1 MQIQKE
7 DIRKVILK
15 VAREEFL
22 EKGFKDTSLRTIA
35 EKADVGLSN
44 IYNYFANKD
53 ELFKAILSDLQNT
66 LEKVMVE
73 HNSIESIETYVD
85 NTEEYGQIQFNMF
98 LSLIENY
105 RDDFKLLFFKSAG
118 SSLENYREECIE
130 RFSIQGKQ
138 YIDLVKQKYPS
149 SNNDISLFFIHTM
162 SSWWM
167 SSIAELVM
175 HDLSHEELEK
185 FLSEYMAYSTA
196 GWKKIMKV

>member
-7 DIRKVILK
+7 DVRKVILK

-22 EKGFKDTSLRTIA
+22 EKGFKDTFIRTIA
-35 EKADVGLSN
+35 EKANVGLSN

-53 ELFKAILSDLQNT
+53 ELFKAILFDLQDT

-85 NTEEYGQIQFNMF
+85 KTEEYGQVQFNLF

-105 RDDFKLLFFKSAG
+105 RDDFKLLFFKSVG
-118 SSLENYREECIE
+118 SSLENYKEECIE

-138 YIDLVKQKYPS
+138 YIDLVKQ
-149 SNNDISLFFIHTM
+149 NIHQATTTFPC
-162 SSWWM
+162 
-167 SSIAELVM
+167 
-175 HDLSHEELEK
+175 
-185 FLSEYMAYSTA
+185 FLS
-196 GWKKIMKV
+196 IP